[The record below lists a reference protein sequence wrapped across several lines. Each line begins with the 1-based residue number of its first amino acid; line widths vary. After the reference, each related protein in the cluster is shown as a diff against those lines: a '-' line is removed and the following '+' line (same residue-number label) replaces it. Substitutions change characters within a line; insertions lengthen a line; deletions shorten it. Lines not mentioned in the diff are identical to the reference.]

1 MTITKIALGQANAF
15 LLSGKEGGILV
26 DTGPEKYRE
35 RVLEACRGQDVRLVF
50 LTHGHFDHC
59 QRAAGIAWSLG
70 CPLALGREDIPLL
83 AQGEKRQVF
92 GRGFHGRLFAMASNH
107 SIIHSKIEQTQPDV
121 VLTDGMALEPYGVK
135 GRVIALP
142 GHTAGSMGLLLHS
155 GELFAGD
162 AMMNF
167 FRPSLPWCYENFQ
180 EAGETVAKIRNIA
193 PSKVYFGHGAPSAL

>member
-15 LLSGKEGGILV
+15 LLSGKKGSILV

-107 SIIHSKIEQTQPDV
+107 NITHSKIQQTHPDV
-121 VLTDGMALEPYGVK
+121 ALTDGMVLEAYGVA